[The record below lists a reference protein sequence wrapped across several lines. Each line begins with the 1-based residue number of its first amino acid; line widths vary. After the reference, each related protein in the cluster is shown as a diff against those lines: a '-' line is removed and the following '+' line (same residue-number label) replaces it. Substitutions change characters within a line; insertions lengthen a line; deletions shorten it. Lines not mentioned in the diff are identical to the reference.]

1 MVNKTQQPT
10 FSKKIIFQVM
20 TDTVTTKRKLLIS
33 LALKRVKPGSGSRIN
48 FLNQRT
54 WKRPVTN
61 LNNILQQTFF
71 VVVGGIAT
79 RLYLP
84 ERMSDDL
91 GILILASDAATAKQE
106 LEQDWR
112 SHEVSTFY
120 GREEK

>member
-1 MVNKTQQPT
+1 
-10 FSKKIIFQVM
+10 M